1 MDQRNSTLTLK
12 EQRFVDAYLGS
23 AAGNGTKA
31 ALQAGYT
38 SNRSSAKT
46 LAARLLT
53 KVHIRSAVNA
63 RTRRATEDS
72 IASAEERDRLL
83 SAIARD
89 EHVEPGVRI
98 RAIAELN
105 RCSGR
110 HTVKHFHEG
119 ELTLEQ
125 VLGASRQVAS

>member
-1 MDQRNSTLTLK
+1 MKEQRMTLK

-23 AAGNGTKA
+23 AFGNGTKA
-31 ALQAGYT
+31 VLQAGYT
-38 SNRSSAKT
+38 ANRGSAKT

-53 KVHIRSAVNA
+53 KVHICSAVNA
-63 RTRRATEDS
+63 RAHRATVDS
-72 IASAEERDRLL
+72 IAAADERDRLL

-98 RAIAELN
+98 RAIVELN

-110 HTVKHFHEG
+110 HSVKHFHEG
-119 ELTLEQ
+119 GLTLEEAI
-125 VLGASRQVAS
+125 GASRQVAS